1 VNPLLSKIPPSTP
14 LLWEVRPAKA
24 RCGLT
29 EDDYKRIFC
38 SLDKHFIEWFV
49 GFTDSTVKVLF
60 LSRLSLRRPPEIG
73 EKVQLM
79 FQIGLHWDDLPL
91 LTYLKD
97 KFQCGYITQNPKE
110 AKANF
115 VISSQAALK
124 GLIIPLFDSFTLN
137 TTKYLDYL
145 AFR

>member
-1 VNPLLSKIPPSTP
+1 VEYETLF
-14 LLWEVRPAKA
+14 
-24 RCGLT
+24 
-29 EDDYKRIFC
+29 D
-38 SLDKHFIEWFV
+38 SLDKYFIQWFV
-49 GFTDSTVKVLF
+49 GFSD
-60 LSRLSLRRPPEIG
+60 G
-73 EKVQLM
+73 ESNFQIKLTEDRIQLM

-97 KFQCGYITQNPKE
+97 KLQCGYITQNPKE

-115 VISSQAALK
+115 VISSQTALQ
-124 GLIIPLFDSFTLN
+124 GLLVSLFDSFSLN